1 VSDDRRPAA
10 DATAP
15 LTHADAEALISAR
28 LDGPLDPV
36 MNRALLAHLATCDS
50 CRAFANDMDV
60 MATAFRDFPSLPPST
75 AVTRRVRAE
84 IRAGGSPV
92 RRFTRWV
99 TTSRAAPMTA
109 LGGAAVA
116 LALVTASVFGTLRDD
131 NDNNPSVGAPNVAM
145 NQTATKSA
153 EDSALVVPTQTI
165 ETGGERFAPL
175 PTATNPTNVTA
186 PTQEPTQESAAP
198 TEEPSDTNDG
208 GAPQAADSGVT
219 KEASGDEESAAPTEA
234 AETST
239 EPAGEPTTD
248 SGEASGDENEE
259 APTAEPTRGGPSAAF
274 GAASEQESPESALTP
289 TAEPTEEPTSTPQ
302 PTETPTE
309 EPTSTPE
316 PTETPTEEP
325 TSTPEPTETPTE
337 EPTSTP
343 APTETPI
350 PEPTETPTAEPTSTP
365 TEEPPATETPTP
377 QPTPTEETSAASIA
391 SGASTPES
399 STTLAEEPT
408 PSPTPEIAT
417 PTPEPPTPT
426 PNIVPVDGQ
435 PSDDES
441 IGGTD
446 QEAQPTEAAT
456 EEPEQPAAVDGQGS
470 DGESESPPIVPSDG
484 SQPSDDTTAVEDL
497 TPEGNETI
505 GETNGTL
512 DEASTPESEGQGGEA
527 ATEEATEEP
536 TEEATKPSG
545 PLSFADLA
553 SANYSVQTYGSYI
566 PGPGGFAAETFGTL
580 SIVDANGAV
589 LTSAWG
595 YNPIWAS
602 DGTLYAADSGLT
614 EGSGSA
620 LIQWVP
626 GGSSPA
632 AYITDGTYR
641 DTPAGEGSGGFYFVR
656 WLPDAGSV
664 ELHVI
669 GQDDPIWTYNAN
681 LVSLSAYIY
690 GDVVYIPTDQ
700 GWLAVTTGGEVIQL
714 GTAVG
719 YTYDLVLD
727 QNSGQIAYVD
737 GNGTVYVAP
746 ASDPSAASNAGS
758 IGGNGGIAWTPYGL
772 AIASGSEVTIGGTS
786 VVTNGG
792 DLGAPVWTGSG
803 LTVADA
809 GAGGEAR
816 VIDDAQIQQA
826 LGQ

>member
-1 VSDDRRPAA
+1 
-10 DATAP
+10 
-15 LTHADAEALISAR
+15 
-28 LDGPLDPV
+28 
-36 MNRALLAHLATCDS
+36 
-50 CRAFANDMDV
+50 
-60 MATAFRDFPSLPPST
+60 
-75 AVTRRVRAE
+75 
-84 IRAGGSPV
+84 
-92 RRFTRWV
+92 
-99 TTSRAAPMTA
+99 
-109 LGGAAVA
+109 
-116 LALVTASVFGTLRDD
+116 
-131 NDNNPSVGAPNVAM
+131 
-145 NQTATKSA
+145 
-153 EDSALVVPTQTI
+153 
-165 ETGGERFAPL
+165 
-175 PTATNPTNVTA
+175 
-186 PTQEPTQESAAP
+186 
-198 TEEPSDTNDG
+198 
-208 GAPQAADSGVT
+208 
-219 KEASGDEESAAPTEA
+219 
-234 AETST
+234 
-239 EPAGEPTTD
+239 
-248 SGEASGDENEE
+248 
-259 APTAEPTRGGPSAAF
+259 
-274 GAASEQESPESALTP
+274 
-289 TAEPTEEPTSTPQ
+289 
-302 PTETPTE
+302 
-309 EPTSTPE
+309 
-316 PTETPTEEP
+316 
-325 TSTPEPTETPTE
+325 
-337 EPTSTP
+337 
-343 APTETPI
+343 
-350 PEPTETPTAEPTSTP
+350 
-365 TEEPPATETPTP
+365 
-377 QPTPTEETSAASIA
+377 
-391 SGASTPES
+391 
-399 STTLAEEPT
+399 
-408 PSPTPEIAT
+408 
-417 PTPEPPTPT
+417 
-426 PNIVPVDGQ
+426 VPVDGQ

-505 GETNGTL
+505 GETNGAI
-512 DEASTPESEGQGGEA
+512 DEASTPGAEGQGGEV